1 MEKPNISTPPQT
13 NLPPKPE
20 INPVIP
26 SPSPKFSPPLI
37 ATFVLLLVLVG
48 TIGFFLG
55 KSLSQPKTSQPP
67 ISQVSPTPTPENP
80 IPTPTPDPTANW
92 KTYTSDQFNF
102 QIKHPENM
110 EVDCTNNAPNT
121 CVVRIINSIGAP
133 GFEEF
138 FLTFY
143 NKEGPTE
150 KNPEVEK
157 QKKLLEMKIGETKQV
172 CQLPAPA
179 SCIYKRINDF
189 NGLVN
194 FRVFENYHPSEGPGD
209 IQMIL
214 INEGKDRNT
223 EVIFSYDNGSQ
234 RNGSL
239 TKELFDLILST
250 FKFLD

>member
-1 MEKPNISTPPQT
+1 MELQPTSIPTKTT
-13 NLPPKPE
+13 L
-20 INPVIP
+20 P
-26 SPSPKFSPPLI
+26 SPTPITKFSPPLI
-37 ATFVLLLVLVG
+37 ATFVLLVVISALG
-48 TIGFFLG
+48 GFFLG
-55 KSLSQPKTSQPP
+55 KSLSQPKTSPPP
-67 ISQVSPTPTPENP
+67 ISQVSPTPSPENP
-80 IPTPTPDPTANW
+80 ITTPTPTIDPTANW

-121 CVVRIINSIGAP
+121 CVVRIINSIGAA